1 MLGYLIQVDP
11 TETDMLVVKSTL
23 GILVEV
29 TQLSGFN
36 NSAISDA
43 MSVID
48 AWGLSDH
55 VHDIVMS

>member
-1 MLGYLIQVDP
+1 MNLGTEGSLIQVDP
-11 TETDMLVVKSTL
+11 TEIDMLVVKSTL

-48 AWGLSDH
+48 A
-55 VHDIVMS
+55 